1 MKMVIGLTGNYG
13 MGKSYVL
20 SVFRELGAIVLDS
33 DDIVDLLLQDS
44 GVISKIKKI
53 LGSCVE
59 KEDGTLDKGKVAKII
74 FDNSELRNK
83 IEVLLHPMVFA
94 RVEASLQKIKGR
106 RRLAIVEVPLL
117 FEGGYQGRFNR
128 TITVFTSQK
137 AAIERLMKAGVSSS
151 NVMKRLKAQLPARTK
166 KKLADYVIDN
176 NGTKQSTRRQVE
188 KIYKIMLDEMTYK
201 KNIK

>member
-1 MKMVIGLTGNYG
+1 MVIGLTGNYG

-83 IEVLLHPMVFA
+83 LEVLLHPMVFA

-128 TITVFTSQK
+128 TISVFTSQK

>member
-1 MKMVIGLTGNYG
+1 MVIGLTGNYG

-83 IEVLLHPMVFA
+83 LEVLLHPMVFA